1 MVVTMASF
9 KLPSLVPLDG
19 LSLNSAGRKSWLLLP
34 SLNLKKYQAS
44 KGVEKRRLA
53 LRCSSDRHREM
64 ATVQSSEVELGPS
77 FEISQSS
84 ERGIIDEEKVAST
97 SSGGEFSLFSAA
109 AAPMLI
115 IPALAE
121 SGGYSQASYYTS
133 LGLFVISV
141 PGVWSLIKRSTKS
154 KIVRKTFVVPG
165 PTAENGKAPS
175 RLAGEISSSLAR
187 NNFSITDR
195 GEVVTFEGTMVPSR
209 GQAAFL
215 SFCTAVSLGCVAL
228 VLTITSP
235 EVGSNWYFLTFL
247 SPLAGFYYW
256 TKASRKEEIKVKMV
270 VADDET
276 STDVI
281 IQGDDEQIDRL
292 RRELDLREKGMVY
305 VKGLFEQ

>member
-1 MVVTMASF
+1 MVVTMASC
-9 KLPSLVPLDG
+9 KLQLPFSLDRFTSNSVGSDSCFFLPPLSSNKCKTSRVVG
-19 LSLNSAGRKSWLLLP
+19 KH
-34 SLNLKKYQAS
+34 K
-44 KGVEKRRLA
+44 LA
-53 LRCSSDRHREM
+53 LRCLSEGQRE
-64 ATVQSSEVELGPS
+64 TGVFGPNVDIPHCSEQR
-77 FEISQSS
+77 IADD
-84 ERGIIDEEKVAST
+84 ERMDST

-115 IPALAE
+115 LPALADN
-121 SGGYSQASYYTS
+121 GGYSQASYYTS

-141 PGVWSLIKRSTKS
+141 PGVWSLVKRSTKS

-175 RLAGEISSSLAR
+175 RLAGEITSSLTR
-187 NNFSITDR
+187 NNFSITER
-195 GEVVTFEGTMVPSR
+195 GDVVTFEGTMVPSR

-215 SFCTAVSLGCVAL
+215 SFCTAISLGCVAL

-235 EVGSNWYFLTFL
+235 EIGSNWYFLTFL
-247 SPLAGFYYW
+247 SPLAGLYYW

-281 IQGDDEQIDRL
+281 LQGDDEQIDRL
-292 RRELDLREKGMVY
+292 RREVGLMEKGMVY
-305 VKGLFEQ
+305 VKGIFEQ